1 MIDIFLLILHDLN
14 MTTTNIL
21 YFIFGV
27 VITTLVHSAFNK
39 DDVVKI
45 FHSKA
50 SELYDSFGYFGIDRN
65 NLMALYNKLIIRS
78 ISILA
83 LNGEINYKSYE
94 FIDNEV
100 AKITGLSRESATI
113 LCDTSKRFLVEMQT
127 IRDRESSRTFLNKL
141 KGLIIKRGKNH

>member
-1 MIDIFLLILHDLN
+1 MADIFLLILHDLN

-27 VITTLVHSAFNK
+27 VITTLVHSALSG
-39 DDVVKI
+39 DDVIKI

-65 NLMALYNKLIIRS
+65 DLMALYNKLIIRS

-83 LNGEINYKSYE
+83 LNGEINYKSYD

-100 AKITGLSRESATI
+100 AKIVGLSRESATI
-113 LCDTSKRFLVEMQT
+113 LCDTSKRFLVEIQA
-127 IRDRESSRTFLNKL
+127 IRDRESSRKFFHKL
-141 KGLIIKRGKNH
+141 KDLIIKRRKRH